1 MWYESKYSATTSGT
15 MLLRKLLGK
24 NSFSYPKS
32 LYTVMDILKIT
43 TNKGDVVFDFFA
55 GSGTTGHAVLELNKE
70 DGGNRKFVLVEQ
82 LDEHMKVC
90 TERISKVMKNIS
102 KEKNLINFDKE
113 NDFIYCELRQYN
125 EVFMDKI
132 QKAGTSKELENIWK
146 DIAENSF
153 LNWYVNP
160 ELPDEAVK
168 DFEEI
173 GKSENGLEKQKRLL
187 AELLNKNQL
196 YVNLT
201 EIDDKQFNV
210 SKEDKE
216 LNKAFYGQD
225 F

>member
-1 MWYESKYSATTSGT
+1 
-15 MLLRKLLGK
+15 
-24 NSFSYPKS
+24 
-32 LYTVMDILKIT
+32 MDILKIT